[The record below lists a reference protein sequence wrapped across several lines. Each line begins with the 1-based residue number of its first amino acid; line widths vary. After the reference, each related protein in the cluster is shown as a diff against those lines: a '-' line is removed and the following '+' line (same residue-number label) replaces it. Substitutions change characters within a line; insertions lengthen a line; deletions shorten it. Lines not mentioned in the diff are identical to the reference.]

1 MALSP
6 SATLEAILFAAGE
19 PMSRKRLIALFGVS
33 SELLGKAAAELRE
46 TLDGSGLA
54 LIETEDELE
63 LRTVPEAADMVK
75 KLRESE
81 LSRDLGKAG
90 LEALAIILYQGSAT
104 RGQIDWVRGVNSGA
118 AIRALMLRGLVERTE
133 DPSDKRRALYTTT
146 VDALAHL
153 GVTRKEDLPDY
164 ERFASALTAQ
174 VIASEDH
181 D

>member
-6 SATLEAILFAAGE
+6 SATLEAVLFAAGE
-19 PMSRKRLIALFGVS
+19 PMTRKRLVALFGIT
-33 SELLGKAAAELRE
+33 EDMLGKAANELRE
-46 TLDGSGLA
+46 DLHGSGLA
-54 LIETEDELE
+54 LIETAEELE

-118 AIRALMLRGLVERTE
+118 AIRSLMLRGLIERTE
-133 DPSDKRRALYTTT
+133 DPNDKRRALYTTT
-146 VDALAHL
+146 VEALAHL
-153 GVTRKEDLPDY
+153 GIAKKEDLPDY
-164 ERFASALTAQ
+164 ERFAAALTTHAE
-174 VIASEDH
+174 ASENH